1 MGQDTYIEWA
11 HHTFNPWVGC
21 YKESPGCKNCYA
33 EEMMDHRFG
42 KAKWGVETPRPVTSD
57 ANWKQP
63 KKWNRL
69 AIEAGERHRV
79 FCASVADVF
88 EDRDDLVM
96 ARHRLMD
103 LIYLTPQLDW
113 LLLTKRPDIAYYWSA
128 KWPLHKNV
136 WIGTSV
142 ENQATAL
149 QRVPWLL
156 RTKATKRFLSV
167 EPLLGPVSVMMALNS
182 MDAGTIAGREWSDY
196 LQWVIVGGESGRN
209 SRPMKSQWVRHIRD
223 ECKTMHIPFFFKQ
236 WGEYGPEETYPG
248 AMYPIGKKLAGRK
261 LDGIEHNEVPDGLF
275 AKETV
280 STGVAGLRGSS
291 SRSQE
296 TSAAPTWDDEQT
308 GSGILEP
315 PGNTSVGW

>member
-1 MGQDTYIEWA
+1 MGQDTKIEWA
-11 HHTFNPWVGC
+11 HATFNPWMGC
-21 YKESPGCKNCYA
+21 QKVSPGCANCYA
-33 EEMMDHRFG
+33 EEMMDHRYG
-42 KAKWGVETPRPVTSD
+42 KVKWGPDGTRVVTSD

-63 KKWNRL
+63 KKWNKQ
-69 AIEAGERHRV
+69 AIEEGVRHRV
-79 FCASVADVF
+79 FCASLADVF
-88 EDRDDLVM
+88 EDRDDLVET
-96 ARHRLMD
+96 RHRLMD

-113 LLLTKRPDIAYYWSA
+113 LLLTKRPDIAYYWTE

-142 ENQATAL
+142 ENQKYANE
-149 QRVPWLL
+149 RIPWLL
-156 RTKATKRFLSV
+156 RIPAAKRFLSV
-167 EPLLGPVSVMMALNS
+167 EPLLGPLSVMFAMN
-182 MDAGTIAGREWSDY
+182 TIEADTIPDRSYSDH

-291 SRSQE
+291 SRNQE
-296 TSAAPTWDDEQT
+296 TSTAPTRGDEQT